1 MVRRRLI
8 ELRYIGLDDLALA
21 NVCCGVGQVR
31 TSLGARMQIGRRLY
45 AREQFEQSRMNL
57 LQFARWL
64 FYDSRFPITLQYRK
78 DSIVV
83 PLGNQFAERR
93 EFNIQQAG

>member
-8 ELRYIGLDDLALA
+8 EPRYIRLDDLALA
-21 NVCCGVGQVR
+21 NECCGVGQVR

-45 AREQFEQSRMNL
+45 AREQFKQSTMNL
-57 LQFARWL
+57 LQLDLRL
-64 FYDSRFPITLQYRK
+64 FYDSGLPITLQYRK

-83 PLGNQFAERR
+83 LLGNQFAERQ